1 MLSHA
6 GTGSF
11 ALHMLYITVCDGYT
25 SAMTAARRSL
35 HSRIGLAMRDASHA
49 MATVDTARDAAA
61 ISYFFLFT
69 LFPSVLVVVAVL
81 DAFLGWVDLRRSVI
95 RQIIA
100 LFPGL
105 GNSLVSTLSEI
116 ADPSPALLVSCL
128 VLLSWTSTW
137 VFSFIE
143 NGLNRAWGAPRQR
156 SFWQSR
162 MRSTSLM
169 ILAGLLLLASA
180 GITAIVSSARLRSTR
195 PMGHW
200 VWSFALLGSGLVV
213 AILVFWLI
221 YKLLPDKRVRWIEAF
236 SGAMAAAVLWELGN
250 YIFGMLVP
258 FFDYQRIYGRA
269 GAIIALLTWIY
280 TSNLILLFGA
290 NFSAQWHRP
299 PVRYRPPEHETHGVP
314 ASAGGPTQRIRSFQP
329 PADKRQ

>member
-1 MLSHA
+1 M
-6 GTGSF
+6 TG
-11 ALHMLYITVCDGYT
+11 AL
-25 SAMTAARRSL
+25 RSL
-35 HSRIGLAMRDASHA
+35 FSRIGVALRDASHA

-69 LFPSVLVVVAVL
+69 VFPSVLVVVAVV
-81 DAFLGWVDLRRSVI
+81 DAFLGWVSLRKSVI

-116 ADPSPALLVSCL
+116 ADPSPALMLSCL
-128 VLLSWTSTW
+128 VLLGWTSTW
-137 VFSFIE
+137 VFTFIE

-162 MRSTSLM
+162 VRSTSLM
-169 ILAGLLLLASA
+169 VLAGLLLLASA
-180 GITAIVSSARLRSTR
+180 GITAIVSSARLRSRR

-200 VWSFALLGSGLVV
+200 ALSLTLVGSGFVV

-221 YKLLPDKRVRWIEAF
+221 YKLLPDRRVRWIEAF
-236 SGAMAAAVLWELGN
+236 SGAVAAAILWELGS

-258 FFDYQRIYGRA
+258 FFDYQRIYGR
-269 GAIIALLTWIY
+269 GGVVVALLTWIY

-299 PVRYRPPEHETHGVP
+299 YVRHRHPDHEVHAVP
-314 ASAGGPTQRIRSFQP
+314 ANAGGHTQRIRSFP
-329 PADKRQ
+329 PSADRWQ

>member
-1 MLSHA
+1 
-6 GTGSF
+6 
-11 ALHMLYITVCDGYT
+11 
-25 SAMTAARRSL
+25 
-35 HSRIGLAMRDASHA
+35 
-49 MATVDTARDAAA
+49 MATPDTARDAAA

-69 LFPSVLVVVAVL
+69 LFPSVLVVVSLV
-81 DAFLGWVDLRRSVI
+81 DAFLGWVSLRKPLI
-95 RQIIA
+95 RQIIR

-105 GNSLVSTLSEI
+105 GNSLVTRLSEI
-116 ADPSPALLVSCL
+116 SDPSPALLLSCL
-128 VLLSWTSTW
+128 VLLGWTSTW

-162 MRSTSLM
+162 VRSTSLM
-169 ILAGLLLLASA
+169 ILAGLLLLATA
-180 GITAIVSSARLRSTR
+180 GLTAFVSSARLRSTR

-200 VWSFALLGSGLVV
+200 VWSLTLVGSGFVV
-213 AILVFWLI
+213 AILVFSLI
-221 YKLLPDKRVRWIEAF
+221 YKLLPDRKVRWVEAF
-236 SGAMAAAVLWELGN
+236 SGALAAAVLWETGS

-269 GAIIALLTWIY
+269 GAIMALLTWIY

-299 PVRYRPPEHETHGVP
+299 SSGRHRPAEREPRGIS
-314 ASAGGPTQRIRSFQP
+314 ASAGGTVRKIRAFPP
-329 PADKRQ
+329 PADKRH

>member
-1 MLSHA
+1 M
-6 GTGSF
+6 
-11 ALHMLYITVCDGYT
+11 
-25 SAMTAARRSL
+25 
-35 HSRIGLAMRDASHA
+35 AS
-49 MATVDTARDAAA
+49 VDTARDAAA

-69 LFPSVLVVVAVL
+69 LFPSVLVVVSVL
-81 DAFLGWVDLRRSVI
+81 DAFLGWVSLRKSVI

-105 GNSLVSTLSEI
+105 GNSLVATLSEI
-116 ADPSPALLVSCL
+116 ADPSPALLLSCL
-128 VLLSWTSTW
+128 LLLGWTTTW

-143 NGLNRAWGAPRQR
+143 HGLNRAWGASRQR

-162 MRSTSLM
+162 VRSTSLM

-200 VWSFALLGSGLVV
+200 AWSVALVGSGLVV

-221 YKLLPDKRVRWIEAF
+221 YKLLPDRKVRWTEAF
-236 SGAMAAAVLWELGN
+236 SGAIAAAVLWELGS

-299 PVRYRPPEHETHGVP
+299 SVRHRIPGHEAHS
-314 ASAGGPTQRIRSFQP
+314 ALAGGGGQVQRIRSFPP

>member
-1 MLSHA
+1 
-6 GTGSF
+6 
-11 ALHMLYITVCDGYT
+11 
-25 SAMTAARRSL
+25 
-35 HSRIGLAMRDASHA
+35 
-49 MATVDTARDAAA
+49 MATPDTARDAAA

-69 LFPSVLVVVAVL
+69 LFPSVLVVVSLV
-81 DAFLGWVDLRRSVI
+81 DAFLGWVSLRKPLI
-95 RQIIA
+95 RQIIR

-105 GNSLVSTLSEI
+105 GNSLVTTLSEI
-116 ADPSPALLVSCL
+116 SDPSPALLLSCL
-128 VLLSWTSTW
+128 VLLGWTSTW

-162 MRSTSLM
+162 VRSTSLM

-180 GITAIVSSARLRSTR
+180 GLTAFVSSARLRSTR

-200 VWSFALLGSGLVV
+200 AWSLTLVGSGFLV

-221 YKLLPDKRVRWIEAF
+221 YKLLPDRRVRWIEAF
-236 SGAMAAAVLWELGN
+236 SGAMAAAVLWETGS

-269 GAIIALLTWIY
+269 GAIMALLTWIY

-299 PVRYRPPEHETHGVP
+299 MSGRRRPAGHEP
-314 ASAGGPTQRIRSFQP
+314 RAISASAGGTVRKIRSFP
-329 PADKRQ
+329 PPSDKQH